1 MTLWEKNRHFL
12 RFEGSV
18 LVSENGRQTIGHGGA
33 VITMIRY
40 LKELLLVLYLLKSY
54 DYYLDRLD
62 ALGIGFPVLLYGAMF
77 VVLTVA
83 LFMTAYIRQTLIRHL
98 FALVMS
104 GSAVFFDVYTQV
116 TAGYMTYSS
125 FVSLVYSG
133 GFIQEAVYQY
143 RDAIISAMVSGLL
156 LLFGIGLKPR
166 RRAPLPGALLVA
178 APVFGVLMLSTVL
191 FVRAGEGARGLPIM
205 YTPLAYLNL
214 FTYEALHNTVGPR
227 EPVSLPRVDQPV
239 GHDIVLIIDESISGN
254 YLDINTPFGVHSNLK
269 EPRPGVDIFNYG
281 YAASIANCSADT
293 NVTLRYGGTRA
304 DYIRINSTLPSIWQY
319 AKKAGLRTVY
329 IDSQR
334 TGGNLQNLMN
344 AAEQK
349 DIDEFVQFDRTSVR
363 DRDMAAAAKLI
374 ELLNDGKPQLVVIN
388 KVGAHFPVHDKYP
401 DAFMAYR
408 PTLPRGQFVEVADT
422 GTRDGFNGQPDDW
435 LLYRNAYKNTVL
447 WNVGE
452 FFARVFAQA
461 DLSHAL
467 LIYTSDHGQDLHE
480 RGNPGLN
487 THCGDDPVEEE
498 GLVPLVVISGSDLQT
513 LDWQAQLPANKDR
526 SSHYNIFPTLLQV
539 MGYDLAGIEA
549 VYGKPLSVPT
559 GDDFTFNYRFNAR
572 LGAKPE
578 WKHIDL
584 NSIVTPGR
592 VVPSVAVGQ

>member
-1 MTLWEKNRHFL
+1 
-12 RFEGSV
+12 
-18 LVSENGRQTIGHGGA
+18 
-33 VITMIRY
+33 MIRY
-40 LKELLLVLYLLKSY
+40 LKELLLVLYLFKSY
-54 DYYLDRLD
+54 DYYLERLN
-62 ALGIGFPVLLYGAMF
+62 AMGIGIPLLLFGGMF

-83 LFMTAYIRQTLIRHL
+83 LFMSAYIRQTLIRHL
-98 FALVMS
+98 FAITLFV
-104 GSAVFFDVYTQV
+104 SAVFFDVYTKV
-116 TAGYMTYSS
+116 TADYLTYSS

-133 GFIQEAVYQY
+133 GFIQEAAYQY
-143 RDAIISAMVSGLL
+143 RDPLISGVLSGLL

-166 RRAPLPGALLVA
+166 RRMPLPGALLVS
-178 APVFGVLMLSTVL
+178 APVLGVLLLSAVL

-227 EPVSLPRVDQPV
+227 EPVKLARNDQPV

-254 YLDINTPFGVHSNLK
+254 YLDINAPFGVHSNLK
-269 EPRPGVDIFNYG
+269 QARPGVDIFNYG

-304 DYIRINSTLPSIWQY
+304 DYMRINTTLPSIWQY
-319 AKKAGLRTVY
+319 AKQAGLRTVY
-329 IDSQR
+329 IDAQR
-334 TGGNLQNLMN
+334 TGGNLQNLMTDT
-344 AAEQK
+344 EKK
-349 DIDEFVQFDRTSVR
+349 DIDEFVQFDQTSVR
-363 DRDMAAAAKLI
+363 DRDMAAATKLI
-374 ELLNDGKPQLVVIN
+374 ELLNDGKPELVVIN

-422 GTRDGFNGQPDDW
+422 GKRDGFNGQPDDW
-435 LLYRNAYKNTVL
+435 VLYRNAYKNTLL

-452 FFARVFAQA
+452 FFSRVFAQA
-461 DLSHAL
+461 DLSNAL

-487 THCGDDPVEEE
+487 THCGGDPVEEE
-498 GLVPLVVISGSDLQT
+498 GLVPLVVIQGSALKT
-513 LDWQAQLPANKDR
+513 LDWSAQLAANKDR
-526 SSHYNIFPTLLQV
+526 SSHYNIFPTLLQLL
-539 MGYDLAGIEA
+539 GYDLAGVEA
-549 VYGKPLSVPT
+549 VYGKPLNVAT
-559 GDDFTFNYRFNAR
+559 ADEFTFNYRFNAR

-584 NSIVTPGR
+584 KTIVTPGQAAT
-592 VVPSVAVGQ
+592 SVAAGQ

>member
-1 MTLWEKNRHFL
+1 MF
-12 RFEGSV
+12 RF
-18 LVSENGRQTIGHGGA
+18 A
-33 VITMIRY
+33 
-40 LKELLLVLYLLKSY
+40 KELLLIAWLLLFSG
-54 DYYLDRLD
+54 YYIDRLN
-62 ALGIGFPVLLYGAMF
+62 AIGWSFNVLIFGAMF
-77 VVLTVA
+77 LALTFA
-83 LFMTAYIRQTLIRHL
+83 LYLTAYIRQALIRHA
-98 FALVMS
+98 FALTMFV
-104 GSAVFFDVYTQV
+104 SAVFFDVYTRV
-116 TAGYMTYSS
+116 TADYLRYSD

-133 GFIQEAVYQY
+133 GFIQEAAYQY
-143 RDAIISAMVSGLL
+143 REAILRSVLGGLL

-166 RRAPLPGALLVA
+166 HALVIPNAWRVTAPFA
-178 APVFGVLMLSTVL
+178 GVLMLSALL
-191 FVRAGEGARGLPIM
+191 FLRAGEGARGLPIM

-214 FTYEALHNTVGPR
+214 FAYEALHNSVGPR
-227 EPVSLPRVDQPV
+227 EPVTLARSVRAV

-254 YLDINTPFGVHSNLK
+254 YLDINAPFGVHSNLK
-269 EPRPGVDIFNYG
+269 QAPAGVDIFNYG

-293 NVTLRYGGTRA
+293 NVTLRYGGTRN
-304 DYIRINSTLPSIWQY
+304 DYMRINSTLPSIWQY
-319 AKKAGLRTVY
+319 AKSAGLRTVY

-334 TGGNLQNLMN
+334 TGGNLQNLMTAN
-344 AAEQK
+344 EK
-349 DIDEFVQFDRTSVR
+349 NEIDLFVQFDQTSVR

-374 ELLNDGKPQLVVIN
+374 ELLNDDTPELVVIN

-408 PTLPRGQFVEVADT
+408 PTLPRGQFTEVADT
-422 GTRDGFNGQPDDW
+422 GERAGFNGQPDDW
-435 LLYRNAYKNTVL
+435 VLYRNAYKNTVL

-461 DLSHAL
+461 KLDNAL

-487 THCGDDPVEEE
+487 THCGGDPVEEE
-498 GLVPLVVISGSDLQT
+498 GLVPLVVISGSQLKT
-513 LDWQAQLPANKDR
+513 LDWSAQLAANKDR
-526 SSHYNIFPTLLQV
+526 SSHYNIFPTLLQL

-559 GDDFTFNYRFNAR
+559 ADEFTFNYRFNAR

-584 NSIVTPGR
+584 GSIVTPAQA
-592 VVPSVAVGQ
+592 PASVAVGQ

>member
-1 MTLWEKNRHFL
+1 
-12 RFEGSV
+12 
-18 LVSENGRQTIGHGGA
+18 
-33 VITMIRY
+33 MIRY
-40 LKELLLVLYLLKSY
+40 FKELLLVLYLLKNY
-54 DYYLDRLD
+54 DYYLERLS
-62 ALGIGFPVLLYGAMF
+62 AMGIGFPVLLFGGMF
-77 VVLTVA
+77 IVLTVA

-98 FALVMS
+98 FAVTMFV
-104 GSAVFFDVYTQV
+104 SAVFFDVYTRV
-116 TAGYMTYSS
+116 TADYLTYSS

-133 GFIQEAVYQY
+133 GFIQEAAYQY
-143 RDAIISAMVSGLL
+143 RDAIISALIGGLL

-166 RRAPLPGALLVA
+166 RRAPLPGALLMA
-178 APVFGVLMLSTVL
+178 APVLGVLLLSAVL

-214 FTYEALHNTVGPR
+214 FAYESLHNTVGPR
-227 EPVSLPRVDQPV
+227 EPIKLARSDQPV

-254 YLDINTPFGVHSNLK
+254 YLDINAPFGVHSNLK
-269 EPRPGVDIFNYG
+269 EARPGVEIFNYG

-304 DYIRINSTLPSIWQY
+304 DYTRINSTLPSIWQY
-319 AKKAGLRTVY
+319 AKQAGLRTVY
-329 IDSQR
+329 IDAQR
-334 TGGNLQNLMN
+334 TGGNLQNLMTD
-344 AAEQK
+344 AEKK
-349 DIDEFVQFDRTSVR
+349 DIDEFVQFDQTSVR

-374 ELLNDGKPQLVVIN
+374 ELLNDGKPELVVIN

-422 GTRDGFNGQPDDW
+422 GKRDGFNGQPDDW
-435 LLYRNAYKNTVL
+435 LLYRNAYKNTLL

-452 FFARVFAQA
+452 FFSRVFAQA
-461 DLSHAL
+461 NLSNAL

-487 THCGDDPVEEE
+487 THCGGDPVEEE
-498 GLVPLVVISGSDLQT
+498 GLVPLVVIQGDQLHT
-513 LDWQAQLPANKDR
+513 LDWQQALAANKDR
-526 SSHYNIFPTLLQV
+526 SSHYNIFPTLLQL
-539 MGYDLAGIEA
+539 MGYDLAGVEA

-559 GDDFTFNYRFNAR
+559 ADDFTFNYRFNAR

-584 NSIVTPGR
+584 KTIVTPGQA
-592 VVPSVAVGQ
+592 PTNVAAGE

>member
-1 MTLWEKNRHFL
+1 
-12 RFEGSV
+12 
-18 LVSENGRQTIGHGGA
+18 
-33 VITMIRY
+33 MIRY

-54 DYYLDRLD
+54 DYYLDRLN
-62 ALGIGFPVLLYGAMF
+62 AMGIGIALLLFGGMF

-98 FALVMS
+98 FAITLFV
-104 GSAVFFDVYTQV
+104 SAVFFDVYTKV
-116 TAGYMTYSS
+116 TADYLTYSS

-133 GFIQEAVYQY
+133 GFIQEAAYQY
-143 RDAIISAMVSGLL
+143 RDPLISGLLSGLL

-166 RRAPLPGALLVA
+166 RPLPLPGALLVS
-178 APVFGVLMLSTVL
+178 APVLGVLLLSAVL

-214 FTYEALHNTVGPR
+214 FAYESLHNTVGPR
-227 EPVSLPRVDQPV
+227 EPVKLARNDQPV
-239 GHDIVLIIDESISGN
+239 SHDIVLIIDESISGN
-254 YLDINTPFGVHSNLK
+254 YLDINAPFGVHSNLK
-269 EPRPGVDIFNYG
+269 EARPGVDIFNYG

-304 DYIRINSTLPSIWQY
+304 DYMRINTTLPSIWQY
-319 AKKAGLRTVY
+319 AKQAGLRTVY
-329 IDSQR
+329 IDAQR

-344 AAEQK
+344 NAEKK
-349 DIDEFVQFDRTSVR
+349 DIDEFVQFDQTSVR
-363 DRDMAAAAKLI
+363 DRDMAAATKLI
-374 ELLNDGKPQLVVIN
+374 ELLNDDKPELVVIN

-422 GTRDGFNGQPDDW
+422 GKRDGFNGQPDDW
-435 LLYRNAYKNTVL
+435 VLYRNAYKNTLL

-461 DLSHAL
+461 DLSNAL

-487 THCGDDPVEEE
+487 THCGGDPVEEE
-498 GLVPLVVISGSDLQT
+498 GLVPLVVIQGSALKT
-513 LDWQAQLPANKDR
+513 LDWSAQLAANKDR
-526 SSHYNIFPTLLQV
+526 SSHYNIFPTLLQL
-539 MGYDLAGIEA
+539 MGYDLAGVEA
-549 VYGKPLSVPT
+549 VYGKPLSVAT
-559 GDDFTFNYRFNAR
+559 ADEFTFNYRFNAR

-584 NSIVTPGR
+584 KTIVTPGQAAT
-592 VVPSVAVGQ
+592 SVAAGQ

>member
-18 LVSENGRQTIGHGGA
+18 LVSENGRPSIGHGGA
-33 VITMIRY
+33 VIAMIRY
-40 LKELLLVLYLLKSY
+40 LKELLLVLYLLKNY
-54 DYYLDRLD
+54 DDYLDRLD
-62 ALGIGFPVLLYGAMF
+62 ALGIGFPMLLYGAMF

-133 GFIQEAVYQY
+133 GFIQEAAYQY

-156 LLFGIGLKPR
+156 LLIGLGLKPR

-178 APVFGVLMLSTVL
+178 APVLGVLMLSTVL

-227 EPVSLPRVDQPV
+227 EPVSLSRVDQPV

-293 NVTLRYGGTRA
+293 NVTLRYGGTRT
-304 DYIRINSTLPSIWQY
+304 DYMRINSTLPSIWQY
-319 AKKAGLRTVY
+319 AKRAGLRTVY
-329 IDSQR
+329 IDAQR
-334 TGGNLQNLMN
+334 TGGHLQNLMN
-344 AAEQK
+344 AAEKK

-363 DRDMAAAAKLI
+363 ERDMAAAAKLI
-374 ELLNDGKPQLVVIN
+374 ELLNDGKPELVVIN

-408 PTLPRGQFVEVADT
+408 PTLPRGRFVEVADT

-498 GLVPLVVISGSDLQT
+498 GLVPLVVISGSGLQT

-539 MGYDLAGIEA
+539 MGYDLAGIET

-559 GDDFTFNYRFNAR
+559 ADEFTFNYRFNAR
-572 LGAKPE
+572 LGAVPA
-578 WKHIDL
+578 WKYIDL
-584 NSIVTPGR
+584 KSIVTPGR

>member
-1 MTLWEKNRHFL
+1 
-12 RFEGSV
+12 
-18 LVSENGRQTIGHGGA
+18 
-33 VITMIRY
+33 MIRY
-40 LKELLLVLYLLKSY
+40 LKELLLVLYLFKNY
-54 DYYLDRLD
+54 DYYLERLS
-62 ALGIGFPVLLYGAMF
+62 ALGMGLPVLLFGGMF
-77 VVLTVA
+77 IALTVA

-98 FALVMS
+98 LALMMFV
-104 GSAVFFDVYTQV
+104 SAVFFDVYTRV
-116 TAGYMTYSS
+116 TADYLTYSS

-133 GFIQEAVYQY
+133 GFIQEAAYQY
-143 RDAIISAMVSGLL
+143 RDAIISGVVGGLL

-166 RRAPLPGALLVA
+166 RRMPLPGALLVA
-178 APVFGVLMLSTVL
+178 APVLGVLLLSAVL

-227 EPVSLPRVDQPV
+227 EPVSLARNDAPP

-254 YLDINTPFGVHSNLK
+254 YLDINAPFGVHSNLK
-269 EPRPGVDIFNYG
+269 EPRPGVAIFNYG

-293 NVTLRYGGTRA
+293 NITLRYGGTRA
-304 DYIRINSTLPSIWQY
+304 DYMRINSTMPSIWQY

-329 IDSQR
+329 IDAQR

-344 AAEQK
+344 DAEKK
-349 DIDEFVQFDRTSVR
+349 DIDEFVQFDQASVR

-374 ELLNDGKPQLVVIN
+374 DLLNDGKPELVVIN

-422 GTRDGFNGQPDDW
+422 GKRDGFNGQPDDW
-435 LLYRNAYKNTVL
+435 VLYRNAYKNTLL

-452 FFARVFAQA
+452 FFSRVFAKA
-461 DLSHAL
+461 DMSNAL

-487 THCGDDPVEEE
+487 LHCGGDPVAEE
-498 GLVPLVVISGSDLQT
+498 GLVPLVVIQGDQLRT
-513 LDWQAQLPANKDR
+513 LDWQKALAANKDR
-526 SSHYNIFPTLLQV
+526 SSHYNIFPTLLQL

-559 GDDFTFNYRFNAR
+559 ADDFTFNYRFNAR

-578 WKHIDL
+578 WKYIDL
-584 NSIVTPGR
+584 NSIVTPSQA
-592 VVPSVAVGQ
+592 PTNVAVGQ

>member
-1 MTLWEKNRHFL
+1 
-12 RFEGSV
+12 
-18 LVSENGRQTIGHGGA
+18 
-33 VITMIRY
+33 MIRY
-40 LKELLLVLYLLKSY
+40 LKELLLVVYLLKNY
-54 DYYLDRLD
+54 DYYVERLS
-62 ALGIGFPVLLYGAMF
+62 AMGIGFPVVLFAGMF
-77 VVLTVA
+77 IALTVA
-83 LFMTAYIRQTLIRHL
+83 LFMTAYIRQTLVRHL
-98 FALVMS
+98 FAVTMFA
-104 GSAVFFDVYTQV
+104 SAVFFDVYTRV
-116 TAGYMTYSS
+116 TADYLTYSG

-133 GFIQEAVYQY
+133 GFIQEAAYQY
-143 RDAIISAMVSGLL
+143 RDALTSGVLGGLL

-166 RRAPLPGALLVA
+166 RRLPLPGALLMA
-178 APVFGVLMLSTVL
+178 APVLGVLLLSAVL

-227 EPVSLPRVDQPV
+227 EPVKLSRADQPV

-254 YLDINTPFGVHSNLK
+254 YLDINAPFGVHSNLK
-269 EPRPGVDIFNYG
+269 EPRAGVEIFNYG

-304 DYIRINSTLPSIWQY
+304 DYMRINSTLPSIWQY

-329 IDSQR
+329 IDAQR
-334 TGGNLQNLMN
+334 TAGNLQNLMN
-344 AAEQK
+344 DAEKK
-349 DIDEFVQFDRTSVR
+349 DIDEFVQFDQTSVR

-374 ELLNDGKPQLVVIN
+374 ELLNDDQPALVVIN

-422 GTRDGFNGQPDDW
+422 GQRDGFNGQPDDW
-435 LLYRNAYKNTVL
+435 VLYRNAYKNTLL

-452 FFARVFAQA
+452 FFSRVFAQA
-461 DLSHAL
+461 NLNNAL

-487 THCGDDPVEEE
+487 THCGGDPVEEE
-498 GLVPLVVISGSDLQT
+498 GLVPLVVIQGSGLKT
-513 LDWQAQLPANKDR
+513 VDWQAHLTGNKDR
-526 SSHYNIFPTLLQV
+526 SSHYNIFPTLLQL
-539 MGYDLAGIEA
+539 MGYDLAGVEA

-584 NSIVTPGR
+584 NSIVTPSQAAT
-592 VVPSVAVGQ
+592 SVAVGQ

>member
-1 MTLWEKNRHFL
+1 
-12 RFEGSV
+12 
-18 LVSENGRQTIGHGGA
+18 
-33 VITMIRY
+33 MIRY
-40 LKELLLVLYLLKSY
+40 LKEILIAVYLITHY
-54 DYYLDRLD
+54 DYYFGRIS
-62 ALGIGFPVLLYGAMF
+62 AIGITFPLVLFVGMF

-83 LFMTAYIRQTLIRHL
+83 LFMSAYIRQTFIRHL
-98 FALVMS
+98 FALAIF
-104 GSAVFFDVYTQV
+104 GSAVFFDVYSKV
-116 TAGYMTYSS
+116 TADYLTYSS

-133 GFIQEAVYQY
+133 GFIQEAIIQY
-143 RDAIISAMVSGLL
+143 RDAIISGVLGGLPLL
-156 LLFGIGLKPR
+156 LGVGLKPR
-166 RRAPLPGALLVA
+166 RRFAVSGPVLVA
-178 APVFGVLMLSTVL
+178 APLLGVLLLCAVL
-191 FVRAGEGARGLPIM
+191 FVRAGEGARGLPQM

-214 FTYEALHNTVGPR
+214 FAYESLHNTVGPR
-227 EPVSLPRVDQPV
+227 EPVSLTRVDQAV
-239 GHDIVLIIDESISGN
+239 SHDIVLIIDESISGN
-254 YLDINTPFGVHSNLK
+254 YLDINAPFGVHSNLK

-293 NVTLRYGGTRA
+293 NITLRYGGTRG
-304 DYIRINSTLPSIWQY
+304 DYMRINSTLPSIWQY

-329 IDSQR
+329 IDAQR

-344 AAEQK
+344 DTEKK
-349 DIDEFVQFDRTSVR
+349 DIDEFVQFDQTSVR

-374 ELLNDGKPQLVVIN
+374 ELLNDDKAQLVVIN

-422 GTRDGFNGQPDDW
+422 GKRDGFNGQPDDW
-435 LLYRNAYKNTVL
+435 VLYRNAYKNTLL

-452 FFARVFAQA
+452 FFSRVFTQA
-461 DLSHAL
+461 NLNNAL

-487 THCGDDPVEEE
+487 THCGGDPVEEE
-498 GLVPLVVISGSDLQT
+498 GLVPLVVIQGSGLKT
-513 LDWQAQLPANKDR
+513 LDWQAQLVGNKDR
-526 SSHYNIFPTLLQV
+526 SSHYNIFPTLLQL
-539 MGYDLAGIEA
+539 MGYELAGVEA
-549 VYGKPLSVPT
+549 VYGKPLNVAT

-584 NSIVTPGR
+584 NSIVTPEQAGS
-592 VVPSVAVGQ
+592 SVAVGQ

>member
-1 MTLWEKNRHFL
+1 
-12 RFEGSV
+12 
-18 LVSENGRQTIGHGGA
+18 
-33 VITMIRY
+33 MIRY
-40 LKELLLVLYLLKSY
+40 LKEVLLVLYLLKNY
-54 DYYLDRLD
+54 DYYLERLS
-62 ALGIGFPVLLYGAMF
+62 AMGIGFPVLLFGGMF
-77 VVLTVA
+77 IALTVA
-83 LFMTAYIRQTLIRHL
+83 LFMTAYIRQTLVRHL
-98 FALVMS
+98 FALVMFV
-104 GSAVFFDVYTQV
+104 SAVFFDVYTRV
-116 TAGYMTYSS
+116 TADYLTYSS

-133 GFIQEAVYQY
+133 GFIQEAIYQY
-143 RDAIISAMVSGLL
+143 RDAIISGLVGGLL

-166 RRAPLPGALLVA
+166 RRMPLPGALLVA
-178 APVFGVLMLSTVL
+178 APVLGVLLLSAVL

-227 EPVSLPRVDQPV
+227 EPVSLARNDQPV

-254 YLDINTPFGVHSNLK
+254 YLDINAPFGVHSNLK
-269 EPRPGVDIFNYG
+269 EPRAGVDIFNYG

-304 DYIRINSTLPSIWQY
+304 DYMRINTTMPSIWQY

-329 IDSQR
+329 IDAQR

-344 AAEQK
+344 DAEKK
-349 DIDEFVQFDRTSVR
+349 DIDEFVQFDQTSVR
-363 DRDMAAAAKLI
+363 DRDMAAAAKLVD
-374 ELLNDGKPQLVVIN
+374 LLNDGKPELVVIN

-422 GTRDGFNGQPDDW
+422 GKRDGFNGQPDDW
-435 LLYRNAYKNTVL
+435 LLYRNAYKNTLL

-452 FFARVFAQA
+452 FFSRVFAQA
-461 DLSHAL
+461 DLSNAL

-487 THCGDDPVEEE
+487 THCGGDPVEEE
-498 GLVPLVVISGSDLQT
+498 GLVPLVVIQGSGLKT
-513 LDWQAQLPANKDR
+513 LDWSAQLAANKDR
-526 SSHYNIFPTLLQV
+526 SSHYNIFPTLLQL
-539 MGYDLAGIEA
+539 MGYDLAGVEA
-549 VYGKPLSVPT
+549 MYGKPLSVPT
-559 GDDFTFNYRFNAR
+559 ADEFTFNYRFNAR

-584 NSIVTPGR
+584 KSIVTPSQAAT
-592 VVPSVAVGQ
+592 SVAVGQ

>member
-1 MTLWEKNRHFL
+1 MF
-12 RFEGSV
+12 
-18 LVSENGRQTIGHGGA
+18 
-33 VITMIRY
+33 RY
-40 LKELLLVLYLLKSY
+40 LKELLLVIYLLLYSE
-54 DYYLDRLD
+54 YYIDRLN
-62 ALGIGFPVLLYGAMF
+62 AIGFGSAVLLFGAMF
-77 VVLTVA
+77 LALTLA
-83 LFMTAYIRQTLIRHL
+83 LYLTAYIRQTLIRHL
-98 FALVMS
+98 FALAMFA
-104 GSAVFFDVYTQV
+104 SAVFFDVYTRV
-116 TAGYMTYSS
+116 TADYLSYSS

-133 GFIQEAVYQY
+133 GFIQEAAYQY
-143 RDAIISAMVSGLL
+143 RDAILHGALSGLL

-166 RRAPLPGALLVA
+166 HGLAIPNALRVA
-178 APVFGVLMLSTVL
+178 APLCGVLLLSAVL
-191 FVRAGEGARGLPIM
+191 FLRAGEGARGLPIM

-227 EPVSLPRVDQPV
+227 EPVTLARTSQAV

-254 YLDINTPFGVHSNLK
+254 YLDINAPFGVHSNLK
-269 EPRPGVDIFNYG
+269 QARPGVDIFNYG

-304 DYIRINSTLPSIWQY
+304 DYMRINSTLPSIWQY

-329 IDSQR
+329 IDAQR
-334 TGGNLQNLMN
+334 TAGNLQNLMTDT
-344 AAEQK
+344 EKK
-349 DIDEFVQFDRTSVR
+349 DIDQFVQFDQTSVR

-374 ELLNDGKPQLVVIN
+374 ELLNDDTPELVVIN

-408 PTLPRGQFVEVADT
+408 PTLPRGQFTEVADT
-422 GTRDGFNGQPDDW
+422 GERNGFNGQPDDW
-435 LLYRNAYKNTVL
+435 VLYRNAYKNTVL

-452 FFARVFAQA
+452 FFARVFAQGN
-461 DLSHAL
+461 LNNAL

-487 THCGDDPVEEE
+487 THCGGDPVGEE
-498 GLVPLVVISGSDLQT
+498 GLVPLVVIQGRELKT
-513 LDWQAQLPANKDR
+513 LDWSAQLAANKDR
-526 SSHYNIFPTLLQV
+526 SSHYNIFPTLLQL

-549 VYGKPLSVPT
+549 VYGKPLSVAT
-559 GDDFTFNYRFNAR
+559 ADEFTFNYRFNAR

-584 NSIVTPGR
+584 GSIVTPSQA
-592 VVPSVAVGQ
+592 PASVAAGQ

>member
-1 MTLWEKNRHFL
+1 
-12 RFEGSV
+12 
-18 LVSENGRQTIGHGGA
+18 
-33 VITMIRY
+33 MIRY
-40 LKELLLVLYLLKSY
+40 LKELLLVVYLLKNY
-54 DYYLDRLD
+54 DYYVERLS
-62 ALGIGFPVLLYGAMF
+62 AMGIGFPVLLFAGMF
-77 VVLTVA
+77 IALTVA
-83 LFMTAYIRQTLIRHL
+83 LFMTAYIRQTLVRHL
-98 FALVMS
+98 FAVTMFV
-104 GSAVFFDVYTQV
+104 SAVFFDVYTRV
-116 TAGYMTYSS
+116 TADYLTYSS

-133 GFIQEAVYQY
+133 GFIQEAAYQY
-143 RDAIISAMVSGLL
+143 RDALTSGVLGGLL

-166 RRAPLPGALLVA
+166 RRLPLPGGLLVA
-178 APVFGVLMLSTVL
+178 APVLGVLLLSAVL

-227 EPVSLPRVDQPV
+227 EPVKLVRADQPV

-254 YLDINTPFGVHSNLK
+254 YLDINAPFGVHSNLK
-269 EPRPGVDIFNYG
+269 EPRAGVEIFNYG

-293 NVTLRYGGTRA
+293 NITLRYGGTRA
-304 DYIRINSTLPSIWQY
+304 DYMRINSTLPSIWQY

-329 IDSQR
+329 VDAQR
-334 TGGNLQNLMN
+334 TAGNLQNLMN
-344 AAEQK
+344 DAEKK
-349 DIDEFVQFDRTSVR
+349 DIDEFVQFDQTSVR

-374 ELLNDGKPQLVVIN
+374 ELLNDDQPELVVIN

-422 GTRDGFNGQPDDW
+422 GQRDGFNGQPDDW
-435 LLYRNAYKNTVL
+435 VLYRNAYKNTLL

-452 FFARVFAQA
+452 FFSRVFAQA
-461 DLSHAL
+461 NLNNAL

-487 THCGDDPVEEE
+487 THCGGDPVEEE
-498 GLVPLVVISGSDLQT
+498 GLVPLVVIQGSGLKT
-513 LDWQAQLPANKDR
+513 VDWQAQLAGNKDR
-526 SSHYNIFPTLLQV
+526 SSHYNIFPTLLQL
-539 MGYDLAGIEA
+539 MGYDLAGVEA

-559 GDDFTFNYRFNAR
+559 ADDFTFNYRFNAR

-584 NSIVTPGR
+584 NSIVTPSQAAT
-592 VVPSVAVGQ
+592 SVAVGQ